1 MGVTECLEGVE
12 CAVFLYVLQDIRQM
26 KEDEV
31 RVRDYDFFPA
41 LGASGGAGT
50 PFLANHRGTA
60 HSVFHILMALCLSA
74 GP

>member
-31 RVRDYDFFPA
+31 RVRDYDFFLLLVLREELERHSLPIIEA
-41 LGASGGAGT
+41 LRIVC
-50 PFLANHRGTA
+50 F
-60 HSVFHILMALCLSA
+60 IY
-74 GP
+74 